1 MQTLLLFMLYIL
13 VVYSSRLFMKFS
25 IKALQNKN
33 RRVLLEF
40 PRHNTT
46 FNITFREPTITFPKV
61 YIYDEHQVLML
72 FQ

>member
-1 MQTLLLFMLYIL
+1 
-13 VVYSSRLFMKFS
+13 MKFS